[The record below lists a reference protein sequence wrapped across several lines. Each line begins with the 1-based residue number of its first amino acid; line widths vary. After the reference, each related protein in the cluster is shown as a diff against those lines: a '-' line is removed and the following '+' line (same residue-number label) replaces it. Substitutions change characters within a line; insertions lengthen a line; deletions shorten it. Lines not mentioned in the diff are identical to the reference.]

1 MAVLCHVLSIF
12 HRRRPGK
19 ASTIMRRLTTACLL
33 IFTALSVVNAQA
45 LVEFDFE
52 QKFLVETEPLIKDH
66 CLIRENG
73 VFHLFYLRGDPAI
86 DIGHASS
93 TDLIHWTVEDAVL
106 SVEPGTWDDRAMWAP
121 QVFKIG
127 NGWMMYYTGV
137 NLASSQQTGIAF
149 STDLYDWFKL
159 PWPVYHPDPLTW
171 AEWSPNAFSHGR
183 DPFVFEHEGLFYM
196 LNTAK
201 TWFNKGAVACA
212 VSTDGF
218 AWQDAGPLF
227 VNNTW
232 HVMES
237 LQCLERNGRFHMFFT
252 EEAVAGTSHMSSDSL
267 ASGWN
272 IANRRV
278 IDFGHAA
285 EVTPFDGHY
294 IFSRHA
300 VYNANDGTQRFIIR
314 LDTLKWA
321 GEVSYVSKP
330 WPLQANWTQTGNAFS
345 AQPTFLNN
353 PAVRG
358 DSVDVGFEGLCWLSS
373 FENYQGPL
381 GSGLSGAALGDG
393 ATGTIQS
400 RTFTITGNSI
410 NLLVGGGDYPDDC
423 YVALIDANTQET
435 LFKETG
441 KNTDAMD
448 RRFWDVQEFKGNSVY
463 IEITDN
469 ATSAFGHI
477 STDDIQESFD
487 KLSNNGIPGDGRGKD
502 KPAGMMPPNAPE
514 LAIQLFQNNPNPF
527 NPITNISYYLPE
539 AARVAIDIFDVSG
552 RRVRRLTS
560 GQQGPGS
567 HTVRWDGT
575 NDHNTTLSTGI
586 YFYRLIVDGRNVA
599 TRKMML
605 LK

>member
-106 SVEPGTWDDRAMWAP
+106 SVEPGTWDDLAMWAP

-183 DPFVFEHEGLFYM
+183 DPFVFKHEGLFYM

-252 EEAVAGTSHMSSDSL
+252 EEGVAGTSHMSSDSL

-272 IANRRV
+272 IASRRI

-300 VYNANDGTQRFIIR
+300 VYNADDGIQRFIIR
-314 LDTLKWA
+314 LDTLKWPVRRCGMPA
-321 GEVSYVSKP
+321 TTRPSSSSTALTTRSKTP
-330 WPLQANWTQTGNAFS
+330 S
-345 AQPTFLNN
+345 
-353 PAVRG
+353 
-358 DSVDVGFEGLCWLSS
+358 
-373 FENYQGPL
+373 
-381 GSGLSGAALGDG
+381 
-393 ATGTIQS
+393 
-400 RTFTITGNSI
+400 
-410 NLLVGGGDYPDDC
+410 
-423 YVALIDANTQET
+423 
-435 LFKETG
+435 
-441 KNTDAMD
+441 
-448 RRFWDVQEFKGNSVY
+448 
-463 IEITDN
+463 
-469 ATSAFGHI
+469 H
-477 STDDIQESFD
+477 
-487 KLSNNGIPGDGRGKD
+487 
-502 KPAGMMPPNAPE
+502 
-514 LAIQLFQNNPNPF
+514 
-527 NPITNISYYLPE
+527 
-539 AARVAIDIFDVSG
+539 G
-552 RRVRRLTS
+552 RRSSGTTSVSMGRRLPTAGRHAVDRPGPVCSGTS
-560 GQQGPGS
+560 PTRRPSNGRSTTSRSSCWISSTRRRRTGS
-567 HTVRWDGT
+567 RRTSRRG
-575 NDHNTTLSTGI
+575 STSSPTAWAAGC
-586 YFYRLIVDGRNVA
+586 
-599 TRKMML
+599 
-605 LK
+605 